1 MDYKNLGH
9 GAVWREILRK
19 CKMRKGE
26 RRKQEKI
33 PVTDLVSKQTHGD
46 SLVVQCL
53 RIHLAILGTRVR
65 SLLWEDLTC
74 LGATKTVC
82 RNY

>member
-1 MDYKNLGH
+1 
-9 GAVWREILRK
+9 
-19 CKMRKGE
+19 MRKGE

-53 RIHLAILGTRVR
+53 RIHLAILGTRDR
-65 SLLWEDLTC
+65 SLLWDDLTC